1 MSRLKQ
7 HKSQFAIKIA
17 ILPQAR
23 GVYIH
28 SMAYCIIDTILKREI
43 DVFNVATGENLW
55 ILSSNTFF

>member
-43 DVFNVATGENLW
+43 DVFNVATGEN
-55 ILSSNTFF
+55 